1 MISTVLSNII
11 GFIMLIIVA
20 MCFFKCTRKLLI
32 KLLKYTWSKIELR
45 KISINAAKRFLAEFK
60 TAKNLFDRENKSE
73 RYMYLACTIISFI
86 ILVIK
91 YKLNYILF
99 LSPFTYF
106 IFKSLTKEVREYFV
120 KMKHDSI
127 SKKYKD
133 IAEMFNNQVKVIEV
147 NGDIYKLHSFIPVE
161 HVKKKEKEI
170 EHWLNKEVL
179 SFKRDPKNFKLIT
192 IRTRS
197 LSSKTKTKFQ
207 SFYPLQ
213 EYIKTLKVDTNI
225 KIPMFLGVDEN
236 SKYMIE
242 DLAKLKHIF
251 ISGESDGGKSTLLNV
266 IMQSLMYLCG
276 NISFLLVDYKLVEL
290 GTYSNFKNCYLIE
303 NNNDLLEKIDWLDN
317 EMMDRYREFKEQ
329 KIKDIWQYHKL
340 GKKMSYIIFVIDE
353 ISNVKLTKRKNKKN
367 DDSENDIDLEESL
380 ARILNMARAA
390 GIFII
395 AATQN
400 PKGVEIDTKVRDK
413 FITNISGK
421 ILRKRVQE
429 TTTVLGTENLKKGEF
444 KMNSPSYTEK
454 MFKAFYVEDLTHN
467 EVFKELEKMYIDGGV
482 NLEKNIIDFE
492 KFKNKN

>member
-1 MISTVLSNII
+1 MEKLSIIASNII
-11 GFIMLIIVA
+11 GFVMLIVIA
-20 MCFFKCTRKLLI
+20 MCFFKSGRKLLL
-32 KLLKYTWSKIELR
+32 KLLKYIWSKIELR
-45 KISINAAKRFLAEFK
+45 EILKGIIKRFWHELRSAR
-60 TAKNLFDRENKSE
+60 NLIHDKKE
-73 RYMYLACTIISFI
+73 RYMYLACTLISFI
-86 ILVIK
+86 YLI
-91 YKLNYILF
+91 YKFKFDYILI
-99 LSPFTYF
+99 LSFFTYF
-106 IFKSLTKEVREYFV
+106 IFKGLTKEIREYFV
-120 KMKHDSI
+120 KIKHDNI
-127 SKKYKD
+127 SAKYKG
-133 IAEMFNNQVKVIEV
+133 ISEMFSNQVKVIEV
-147 NGDIYKLHSFIPVE
+147 NGDTYKLHSYIPVE
-161 HVKKKEKEI
+161 YVKKKEKDI

-179 SFKRDPKNFKLIT
+179 SFKRDSKNFKIIT
-192 IRTRS
+192 IKTRS
-197 LSSKTKTKFQ
+197 LDSKPKNKFKN
-207 SFYPLQ
+207 FYPLQ
-213 EYIKTLKVDTNI
+213 EYIKTLKVDKNI
-225 KIPMFLGVDEN
+225 KIPVFLGIDEKGN
-236 SKYMIE
+236 YLIE

-276 NISFLLVDYKLVEL
+276 NISFILVDYKLVEL
-290 GTYSNFKNCYLIE
+290 GTYGNFKNCYLVE

-317 EMMDRYREFKEQ
+317 EMMDRYREFKEN

-340 GKKMSYIIFVIDE
+340 GKKMSYIVFIIDE
-353 ISNVKLTKRKNKKN
+353 ISNVKLTKRKNKRN

-429 TTTVLGTENLKKGEF
+429 TTTVLGTENLNKGEF
-444 KMNSPSYTEK
+444 KMNSPDYTEK

-467 EVFKELEKMYIDGGV
+467 EVFKELENMYIDGGV
-482 NLEKNIIDFE
+482 NLEKNIINFE